1 MDIDLYPS
9 KTPEVEDVLRER
21 GIELE
26 LEDLDPRDPRNLG
39 KAWGKILEVFAKMIL
54 FGRKESQLDLKS
66 G

>member
-21 GIELE
+21 GIKLE

-39 KAWGKILEVFAKMIL
+39 KAWGLFCLEERNLNLTSKV
-54 FGRKESQLDLKS
+54 DD
-66 G
+66 